1 MSKKYGSLTTNDCVI
16 SSHEW
21 NTVIFLLSK
30 GFDVEL
36 VPRSLVEGI
45 HSPDILLDNSLY
57 WEIKAPKGNGK
68 NTMSNNFIRAKKQ
81 SKNII
86 IDLARYGKPDT
97 VGIREAKSQF
107 KQRKRFEKLK
117 IITKK
122 RTIIDEEK

>member
-1 MSKKYGSLTTNDCVI
+1 MGKYGSLITNNCI
-16 SSHEW
+16 IKTHEW
-21 NTVIFLLSK
+21 STVNFLLSK

-36 VPRSLVEGI
+36 IPRSMVEGV
-45 HSPDILLDNSLY
+45 HSPDILLNHNLY

-86 IDLARYGKPDT
+86 IDLARYGKPDI
-97 VGIREAKSQF
+97 VGIREARTQF
-107 KQRKRFEKLK
+107 RQRKRFEKLK

-122 RTIIDEEK
+122 KEIIDEEK